1 MTMGRLK
8 ISSRLYA
15 GFGFA
20 VTMLIAVGVVGYMY
34 LTASSTYTRES
45 TRIYSQNVALESS
58 LKYISTGRAFF
69 YEALTQSDR
78 QAALFDQMSA
88 VFSEAETTLDA
99 LAASTLD
106 GGRKTK
112 VTGLASALKA
122 YHAGVKSLAG
132 QLLKGEAIDAN
143 LRSQLAASFATIE
156 SLGAELSDNYGAAA
170 AQMGRDSAAG
180 AERGVAIEI
189 VVGIVAAVLG
199 IAIAVVSSLSVTRPL
214 GSAIGSVQALGRG
227 EKATAVATAT
237 RRDEFGLLGG
247 ALEQW
252 RQSLIKEE
260 QARADQEARE
270 RAEREQLGRRQTLA
284 DAFIAEMRDLAA
296 NFAQSSGEI
305 ADSARGLAATAEE
318 TARQAQAVAA
328 AAEQAASNVQ
338 TVAASSEEMAASVHE
353 IGAQV
358 AHSAEVAEL
367 AFGEAQTSNSRISSL
382 AASAAAIGDVVNII
396 RGIADQTNLL
406 ALNATIEAARAGEA
420 GKGFAVVAAEVKQLA
435 DQTSRATGDIEAK
448 VGEIQASTG
457 NTVHSMTAIVKTITS
472 IKEVA
477 SAIASA
483 VEEQGAATTEIAGNC
498 QQAAIGTHQVTENI
512 AGVGQAA
519 EMTGSASTQ
528 LMNLSGGLS
537 AKAQNL
543 KSVVETFVEK
553 FAAA

>member
-1 MTMGRLK
+1 MDRLK

-189 VVGIVAAVLG
+189 VVGIAAAVLG

>member
-1 MTMGRLK
+1 MTMDRLK

-189 VVGIVAAVLG
+189 VVGIAAAVLG

>member
-1 MTMGRLK
+1 MGRLK